1 MPEPEKPEEE
11 IDEEWL
17 LAQPIEG
24 LQEFCV
30 ELGLSDEGSAE
41 ELAARIVNKL
51 EDFEENE
58 EDYDNDEEYG
68 IVALVWEWIRDL

>member
-1 MPEPEKPEEE
+1 MPQEPEMPEEE

-24 LQEFCV
+24 LQEHCV
-30 ELGLSDEGSAE
+30 ELGLSDEGNAE

-51 EDFEENE
+51 EDLEEHEE
-58 EDYDNDEEYG
+58 EDDDE
-68 IVALVWEWIRDL
+68 DLSLIHI